1 MCFALYYV
9 KMEIMQF
16 KSCIIKG
23 VEKMIIATRIE
34 LFYKSP
40 FDCIIL

>member
-1 MCFALYYV
+1 MCFGLYYV

-23 VEKMIIATRIE
+23 VEKNDNSNQNR
-34 LFYKSP
+34 
-40 FDCIIL
+40 IIL